1 MDDLV
6 PWSKS
11 FLDDF
16 RVATLLS
23 SSPEPL
29 MALHWEV
36 PSPSWFKLNSDA
48 AIDLPN
54 MKVGI
59 GVVIRDCEGRVA
71 AAMASSLNSLIL
83 VECAEGLALLKV
95 MKLAVEVGVSHCM
108 FEFDAAS
115 LVSLM
120 ANKLSPRSDVG
131 LIVLDLL
138 ALSSSSVNCSFIF
151 RPRSCNMVAHGLAKF
166 GVNVNSPRVWLEVTP
181 LYVEEFVIFDFSG
194 CS

>member
-16 RVATLLS
+16 RVATLLP

-59 GVVIRDCEGRVA
+59 GVVIRDCKGRVA

-95 MKLAVEVGVSHCM
+95 MKLAVEVGV
-108 FEFDAAS
+108 F
-115 LVSLM
+115 LV
-120 ANKLSPRSDVG
+120 
-131 LIVLDLL
+131 IVLDLL